1 MAQNNEEVLK
11 LFNDSFLTVLDKIND
26 PLIVINKDGI
36 VVYVNSAYE
45 YQVGVPRE
53 KILYK
58 DLNEKHPEDKLLKV
72 LKTGQPLKAY
82 EHFNKTLG
90 YDIIADFIPLRNANG
105 SIKGVIGVGNAN
117 VVYKISKYLQALVVS
132 DGGKTKQK
140 DFYRKKSAAF
150 KNIISDDPK
159 MLQCL
164 NIAANVAQTNAAIM
178 LRGETGTGKELIAEA
193 IHKAGNRSDHPFIEI
208 NCAAIPENLLE
219 SELFGYS
226 AGAFTGART
235 AGKKGKIE
243 EAHKGTIFLDEIGDI
258 SPGLQVKLLR
268 FTQEKYIEKLGDT
281 KKTPVDARIISATN
295 RNLEQMIQQRE
306 FRIDLFYRLNVVPI
320 FVPPLR
326 ERIADIPLLSYH
338 FLNYYSQ
345 KYHKNLS
352 FTHDAIKL
360 LQEHTWPGN
369 VRELKNNIEQAV
381 ILCQTGKI
389 TADDLQPSFL
399 DISAKNKPFTLH
411 LNSAVEKLEKKII
424 MEALAKA
431 KNNKSRAIN
440 YLGISRSAFYAKLK
454 KYDILDP

>member
-1 MAQNNEEVLK
+1 M
-11 LFNDSFLTVLDKIND
+11 
-26 PLIVINKDGI
+26 
-36 VVYVNSAYE
+36 
-45 YQVGVPRE
+45 
-53 KILYK
+53 
-58 DLNEKHPEDKLLKV
+58 
-72 LKTGQPLKAY
+72 
-82 EHFNKTLG
+82 
-90 YDIIADFIPLRNANG
+90 
-105 SIKGVIGVGNAN
+105 
-117 VVYKISKYLQALVVS
+117 
-132 DGGKTKQK
+132 
-140 DFYRKKSAAF
+140 KKS
-150 KNIISDDPK
+150 PK
-159 MLQCL
+159 
-164 NIAANVAQTNAAIM
+164 TP
-178 LRGETGTGKELIAEA
+178 
-193 IHKAGNRSDHPFIEI
+193 S
-208 NCAAIPENLLE
+208 
-219 SELFGYS
+219 S
-226 AGAFTGART
+226 
-235 AGKKGKIE
+235 
-243 EAHKGTIFLDEIGDI
+243 IFL
-258 SPGLQVKLLR
+258 
-268 FTQEKYIEKLGDT
+268 IEKLGDT

-399 DISAKNKPFTLH
+399 DISTKNKPFTLH

-440 YLGISRSAFYAKLK
+440 YLGISRSAFYTKLR
-454 KYDILDP
+454 KYDILEP